1 MVTQTKKKLPSY
13 SLYDIRNLDDLRDSV
28 LSSKDEFVAIDTET
42 TGLNW
47 NKDRAFGVSIA
58 WDNKGIFIRNTDY
71 GVENIGNVMNTIFS
85 SNKIKLKNFS
95 TRH

>member
-42 TGLNW
+42 TGLDV
-47 NKDRAFGVSIA
+47 KTGHRIIEIGC
-58 WDNKGIFIRNTDY
+58 
-71 GVENIGNVMNTIFS
+71 VEL
-85 SNKIKLKNFS
+85 SNRKFTGK
-95 TRH
+95 